1 MQFNVGLLFIA
12 TQAIG
17 ALAAA
22 GSGSTANP
30 HNILGKR
37 DCWHGE
43 KVGCTDG
50 YCWKK
55 CGNDESGTWCW
66 TARND
71 GFGDWYTCSTADDC
85 SDDQPC
91 SQAVDGC
98 DACGCSCN

>member
-1 MQFNVGLLFIA
+1 MQFNVGLFFIA

-55 CGNDESGTWCW
+55 CGNDESGMYP
-66 TARND
+66 TAPL
-71 GFGDWYTCSTADDC
+71 S
-85 SDDQPC
+85 
-91 SQAVDGC
+91 
-98 DACGCSCN
+98 